1 MSSRSEVSA
10 SYSLSA
16 ARPGPLQ
23 LLNEAWDDLLS
34 RRRLIGYLV
43 RADMKK
49 KGADTILGNVWWV
62 LDPLLQMLVYVV
74 LVAIILGARI
84 PDYPLFIFAAI
95 LPWKW
100 FSSSIGDAI
109 VSISSQDRLIKQL
122 KFPKIVL
129 PTAAVGAGLV
139 SFAFGLLALAG
150 LLAFLYRDRIAW
162 TLVLIPAIAVVQ
174 FVFTFALAL
183 GLAALNVFYRDVG
196 NVSRHILRLWFY
208 LSPGLW
214 GAAQLD
220 QLAATNPVLVDLA
233 RLNPFYWLFTAYRAV
248 IYDGTPP
255 DWTALAVVLLVSI
268 VLAAVAAVLFKRVEP
283 SFAKVL

>member
-1 MSSRSEVSA
+1 
-10 SYSLSA
+10 
-16 ARPGPLQ
+16 
-23 LLNEAWDDLLS
+23 
-34 RRRLIGYLV
+34 
-43 RADMKK
+43 
-49 KGADTILGNVWWV
+49 
-62 LDPLLQMLVYVV
+62 
-74 LVAIILGARI
+74 
-84 PDYPLFIFAAI
+84 
-95 LPWKW
+95 
-100 FSSSIGDAI
+100 
-109 VSISSQDRLIKQL
+109 
-122 KFPKIVL
+122 
-129 PTAAVGAGLV
+129 
-139 SFAFGLLALAG
+139 
-150 LLAFLYRDRIAW
+150 
-162 TLVLIPAIAVVQ
+162 
-174 FVFTFALAL
+174 VFTFALAL